1 MFRHKDFCVYKE
13 KLLILFFEGFKK
25 KPQSTWRKKKKEN
38 PKSKKITQDL
48 QLLSRYAYLQV
59 LKKIGWSHVAS
70 LTQDGHRY
78 SEYISSL
85 QDTLQKNSIL
95 FISNRKFQRETTE
108 MSMYLKDLKSRG
120 ARVIIGEFFEHAA
133 RSVMCEAYKLG
144 MTQVNGFVWFLP
156 GWYQNNWY
164 DLDVLRSE
172 KPNAKFPDCTTSQMV
187 EVRLCI
193 FAGVLL
199 LHLLSKYIIQ
209 YLKAFTCNVT
219 KFTLE

>member
-1 MFRHKDFCVYKE
+1 MCVQGKAFNLVFRGLQKEASKHLKKE
-13 KLLILFFEGFKK
+13 KEREPKK
-25 KPQSTWRKKKKEN
+25 Q
-38 PKSKKITQDL
+38 KKIKQDL

-209 YLKAFTCNVT
+209 DLKAFTCNVT

>member
-1 MFRHKDFCVYKE
+1 M
-13 KLLILFFEGFKK
+13 
-25 KPQSTWRKKKKEN
+25 
-38 PKSKKITQDL
+38 
-48 QLLSRYAYLQV
+48 
-59 LKKIGWSHVAS
+59 AS

-120 ARVIIGEFFEHAA
+120 ARVIIGEFFENAA

-144 MTQVNGFVWFLP
+144 MTQRNGFVWFLP

-172 KPNAKFPDCTTSQMV
+172 KPNATFPDCTTSQMV
-187 EVRLCI
+187 EVRLRG
-193 FAGVLL
+193 FLQVFFY
-199 LHLLSKYIIQ
+199 YICYSQKNTFCKIYIM
-209 YLKAFTCNVT
+209 YLKAFI
-219 KFTLE
+219 TLSLL

>member
-1 MFRHKDFCVYKE
+1 M
-13 KLLILFFEGFKK
+13 
-25 KPQSTWRKKKKEN
+25 
-38 PKSKKITQDL
+38 
-48 QLLSRYAYLQV
+48 
-59 LKKIGWSHVAS
+59 AS

-120 ARVIIGEFFEHAA
+120 ARVIIGEFFENAA

-144 MTQVNGFVWFLP
+144 MTQRNGFVWFLP

-172 KPNAKFPDCTTSQMV
+172 KPNATFPDCTTSQMV
-187 EVRLCI
+187 EVRLRVFCRCSFI
-193 FAGVLL
+193 TFAIAKKIHFVR
-199 LHLLSKYIIQ
+199 Y
-209 YLKAFTCNVT
+209 T
-219 KFTLE
+219 

>member
-1 MFRHKDFCVYKE
+1 M
-13 KLLILFFEGFKK
+13 
-25 KPQSTWRKKKKEN
+25 
-38 PKSKKITQDL
+38 
-48 QLLSRYAYLQV
+48 QV

-209 YLKAFTCNVT
+209 YLKAFICNVT
-219 KFTLE
+219 KFNLE

>member
-1 MFRHKDFCVYKE
+1 MCVQGKAFNLVFRGLQKEASKHLKKE
-13 KLLILFFEGFKK
+13 KEREPKK
-25 KPQSTWRKKKKEN
+25 Q
-38 PKSKKITQDL
+38 KKIKQDL

-209 YLKAFTCNVT
+209 YLKAFICNVT